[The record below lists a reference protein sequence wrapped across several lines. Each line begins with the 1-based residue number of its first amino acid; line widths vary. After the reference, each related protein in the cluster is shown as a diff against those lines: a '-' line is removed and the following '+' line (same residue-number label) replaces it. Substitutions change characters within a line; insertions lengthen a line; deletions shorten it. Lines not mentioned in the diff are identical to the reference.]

1 MTKELS
7 IFDVVGVEDVL
18 TEEEK
23 AVLNAEEDKKAK
35 AKTTAAKPK
44 PKPKPIEEFKV
55 TAEWTIHFPTEAFR
69 VSDFVDEDDIP
80 EDGVTLEIVR
90 QGIERHFP
98 KFSAAR
104 TKWDMDKD
112 EKRLFPD
119 AFAGS
124 KGAIGEEG
132 GRFTPSFFINVDDAA
147 ASKKFY
153 RYVISKDKSVFALFD
168 APYGRMLSRI
178 GQAEDEFVFEVM
190 DRYNV
195 TFRDMPELTNTFEWK
210 FKKIPGSIYAQIV
223 AFFRSY
229 VMENQQYEVALRV
242 YYDIEKAEYVVAC
255 PKQRVTAV
263 AIKFE
268 HTNEYRSMRYIPVLE
283 VHSHNVMRAF
293 FSETDNK
300 NEQSFN
306 TSFGVFGVFGRL
318 NKDEIETVFRAK
330 MGEHEVPFKAEDIF
344 DLSHGME
351 HVSYPADWK
360 QNVTVVEGLY
370 L

>member
-35 AKTTAAKPK
+35 ANTVKPK
-44 PKPKPIEEFKV
+44 TKPIEEFKV
-55 TAEWTIHFPTEAFR
+55 TAEWMIHFPTEAFR
-69 VSDFVDEDDIP
+69 VSDFIDEVPKEGI
-80 EDGVTLEIVR
+80 TLEEVR

-104 TKWDMDKD
+104 TKWDFDKD
-112 EKRLFPD
+112 EKRLYPD

-132 GRFTPSFFINVDDAA
+132 GRFTPSFFINIDDAA
-147 ASKKFY
+147 ASQKFY
-153 RYVISKDKSVFALFD
+153 RYVISKNKSVFALFD
-168 APYGRMLSRI
+168 APYGRMIVRI
-178 GQAEDEFVFEVM
+178 GQAEDDFVFEVM

-195 TFRDMPELTNTFEWK
+195 TFRELPELRNSFEWK
-210 FKKIPGSIYAQIV
+210 FSKIPGSIYSQIV
-223 AFFRSY
+223 SFFRSY
-229 VMENQQYEVALRV
+229 VLENHQYEVALRI
-242 YYDIEKAEYVVAC
+242 YYDTETASYVVAC

-263 AIKFE
+263 NIHFE
-268 HTNEYRSMRYIPVLE
+268 HTNEYHPMRYLPVLE

-306 TSFGVFGVFGRL
+306 TLFGVFGVFGRL

-344 DLSHGME
+344 DLSHGMKP
-351 HVSYPADWK
+351 VSYPAEWK
-360 QNVTVVEGLY
+360 QNVTLVEGLY